1 MAQQREVIARALA
14 LQGLV
19 REEAPRTESQGN
31 LTAPVVQ
38 ALLNAELFYL
48 MVPAALGGLEV
59 DGRTY
64 LEVVEAISAADGSTG
79 WCVMIGAEVNGMVGV
94 NLPED
99 VARDILFQ
107 HGPICCAG
115 SAIHEGTATI
125 ERTGDHYRVSGRWRF
140 ASGCNHSAYLIAF
153 APLCAAGQPVM
164 QDNAPT
170 ILMPFMARED
180 LDLSGYVAGL
190 RSPWARVRRTSPP
203 RPSPSNRRWWRL
215 SGRPRCSRPPC
226 FGCRLVPGWR
236 WARRRWPP
244 ASPGARLMN
253 SSRMATRTPAFAT
266 SMLRDEAR
274 IQLQIAD
281 AEASLRA
288 ARAFLYDALQDA
300 WNAAERGRPVTT
312 RESAI
317 LRLASVHATRAAC
330 EAVEL
335 AYHAA
340 GSVSLFEA
348 SPLQRAL
355 RDVHAVRQHMM
366 VADRYRQDVG
376 RVLLGLEP
384 QESLF

>member
-1 MAQQREVIARALA
+1 MAQQRDVMVRALA
-14 LQGLV
+14 LQELV

-38 ALLNAELFYL
+38 ALLDAEMFYL

-79 WCVMIGAEVNGMVGV
+79 WCVMLGAEVNGMLGV

-99 VARDILFQ
+99 IARRILFQ

-115 SAIHEGTATI
+115 SAIQDGTATI
-125 ERTGDHYRVSGRWRF
+125 ERMGDYYRVSGRWRF
-140 ASGCNHSAYLIAF
+140 ASGCNHSAYLFAF
-153 APLCAAGQPVM
+153 APLCASGQPVM
-164 QDNAPT
+164 KDNAPT

-180 LDLSGYVAGL
+180 LEFQDTWHVSGL
-190 RSPWARVRRTSPP
+190 RGTGSADFTAKAVCVKPEMVVSLGQAPLQPTTMFRLPLGPWMAMGKAAVATGIAR
-203 RPSPSNRRWWRL
+203 
-215 SGRPRCSRPPC
+215 
-226 FGCRLVPGWR
+226 
-236 WARRRWPP
+236 
-244 ASPGARLMN
+244 GAIDECLTMV
-253 SSRMATRTPAFAT
+253 TRTPAFST

-281 AEASLRA
+281 AEAYLRA

-300 WNAAERGRPVTT
+300 WNAAEHDRPVTT

-317 LRLASVHATRAAC
+317 LRLASVHATRVAC

>member
-1 MAQQREVIARALA
+1 MAQQSDVIARARA
-14 LQGLV
+14 LQELV
-19 REEAPRTESQGN
+19 RAEAPRTESQRT

-38 ALLNAELFYL
+38 ALLDAELFYL

-64 LEVVEAISAADGSTG
+64 LEVVEAIAAADGSTG
-79 WCVMIGAEVNGMVGV
+79 WCVMIGAEVNGMAGV
-94 NLPED
+94 NLPAD
-99 VARDILFQ
+99 VARGMLFQ

-115 SAIHEGTATI
+115 SAIPEGPASI
-125 ERTGDHYRVSGRWRF
+125 ERTGDQYRVSGRWRF
-140 ASGCNHSAYLIAF
+140 ASGCHHSAYLFAF
-153 APLCAAGQPVM
+153 APLCAAGQPVLR
-164 QDNAPT
+164 DNAPT
-170 ILMPFMARED
+170 MLMPFMSRED
-180 LDLSGYVAGL
+180 LEYHDTWHVSGL
-190 RSPWARVRRTSPP
+190 RGTGSGDFTARAVVVPPERVATLGQAPQQPTTMFRLPIGPWFAMGKAAVATGIARGAIDECLT
-203 RPSPSNRRWWRL
+203 
-215 SGRPRCSRPPC
+215 
-226 FGCRLVPGWR
+226 LV
-236 WARRRWPP
+236 
-244 ASPGARLMN
+244 
-253 SSRMATRTPAFAT
+253 TRTPSFST

-300 WNAAERGRPVTT
+300 WNAAEQGRPVTT
-312 RESAI
+312 MQSAI
-317 LRLASVHATRAAC
+317 LRLACVHAAKAAC

-335 AYHAA
+335 AYHTA
-340 GSVSLFEA
+340 GSVSLFDA

-384 QESLF
+384 QASLF

>member
-1 MAQQREVIARALA
+1 MATQHAVIERALA
-14 LQGLV
+14 LQELV
-19 REEAPRTESQGN
+19 RKEAPHTERQGN

-79 WCVMIGAEVNGMVGV
+79 WCVMIGAELNGMVGV
-94 NLPED
+94 HLPAD
-99 VARDILFQ
+99 VARGILA
-107 HGPICCAG
+107 HNGPICCAG
-115 SAIHEGTATI
+115 SLIHDGTATI
-125 ERTGDHYRVSGRWRF
+125 EQTSDHYRLSGHWRF
-140 ASGCNHSAYLIAF
+140 ASGCNHSSYVIAF
-153 APLCAAGQPVM
+153 APLCTAGQPVM
-164 QDNAPT
+164 TDNAPT
-170 ILMPFMARED
+170 ILMPLVAREELAFQD
-180 LDLSGYVAGL
+180 TWHVSGL
-190 RSPWARVRRTSPP
+190 RGTGSTDFTAQDVAVQPEMVAPLGQAPLQPTTMFRLPFGAWLAMGKAAVATGIAR
-203 RPSPSNRRWWRL
+203 
-215 SGRPRCSRPPC
+215 
-226 FGCRLVPGWR
+226 
-236 WARRRWPP
+236 
-244 ASPGARLMN
+244 GAIDECLTL
-253 SSRMATRTPAFAT
+253 ATRTPSFAT
-266 SMLRDEAR
+266 SPLREEVR
-274 IQLQIAD
+274 MQLQIAD

-288 ARAFLYDALQDA
+288 ARAFLYDALADA
-300 WNAAERGRPVTT
+300 WHAAACGRPVTT
-312 RESAI
+312 RESAL

-330 EAVEL
+330 EVVEL

-340 GSVSLFEA
+340 GSVALFDA

>member
-1 MAQQREVIARALA
+1 MAQQQEVMARALA
-14 LQGLV
+14 LQELV

-38 ALLNAELFYL
+38 ALLNSEMFYL

-64 LEVVEAISAADGSTG
+64 LEVIETISAADGSTG
-79 WCVMIGAEVNGMVGV
+79 WCVMIGVEINGMLGV

-99 VARDILFQ
+99 VARRILFQ
-107 HGPICCAG
+107 HGPICCGG
-115 SAIHEGTATI
+115 SAIQDGTATI
-125 ERTGDHYRVSGRWRF
+125 EKTGDHYRVSGRWRF
-140 ASGCNHSAYLIAF
+140 ASGCNHSAYLFAF
-153 APLCAAGQPVM
+153 APLYASGQPVM

-180 LDLSGYVAGL
+180 LEFHDTWHVSGL
-190 RSPWARVRRTSPP
+190 RGTGSVDFTAKDVSVKPEMVVSFGQAPLQSTTMFRLPLGPWFAMGKAAVATGIAR
-203 RPSPSNRRWWRL
+203 
-215 SGRPRCSRPPC
+215 
-226 FGCRLVPGWR
+226 
-236 WARRRWPP
+236 
-244 ASPGARLMN
+244 GAIDECLTLL
-253 SSRMATRTPAFAT
+253 TRTPSFST

-300 WNAAERGRPVTT
+300 WNAAEQGRPVTT
-312 RESAI
+312 MQSAI
-317 LRLASVHATRAAC
+317 LRLASVHAAKAAC

>member
-1 MAQQREVIARALA
+1 MAQPQEVIARARA

-19 REEAPRTESQGN
+19 RAEAPRTESQRT

-38 ALLNAELFYL
+38 ALLDAELFYL
-48 MVPAALGGLEV
+48 MVPAVLGGLEV

-64 LEVVEAISAADGSTG
+64 LEVVEALSAADGSTG

-94 NLPED
+94 NLPAD
-99 VARDILFQ
+99 VAHRLLFQ

-115 SAIHEGTATI
+115 SAIQDGPASI

-140 ASGCNHSAYLIAF
+140 ASGCQHSAYLFAF
-153 APLCAAGQPVM
+153 APLYASGQPVM
-164 QDNAPT
+164 RDNAPT
-170 ILMPFMARED
+170 ILMPFMARGD
-180 LDLSGYVAGL
+180 LTFPDTWQVSGL
-190 RSPWARVRRTSPP
+190 RGTGSADFTATSVAVQPEMVMSLGQAPSQPTTMFRLPLGPWFAMGKAAVATGIAR
-203 RPSPSNRRWWRL
+203 
-215 SGRPRCSRPPC
+215 
-226 FGCRLVPGWR
+226 
-236 WARRRWPP
+236 
-244 ASPGARLMN
+244 GAIDECLTLL
-253 SSRMATRTPAFAT
+253 TRTPSFAT
-266 SMLRDEAR
+266 SMLRDEVR

-288 ARAFLYDALQDA
+288 ARAFLYEALADA
-300 WNAAERGRPVTT
+300 WHAAECGRPVTL
-312 RESAI
+312 RESAL
-317 LRLASVHATRAAC
+317 LRLASVHATKAAC

-340 GSVSLFEA
+340 GSVSLFDA

>member
-1 MAQQREVIARALA
+1 MVQQREVIARARA

-19 REEAPRTESQGN
+19 RAEASRTESQRN

-38 ALLNAELFYL
+38 ALLDAEMFYL
-48 MVPAALGGLEV
+48 MVPTALGGLEV
-59 DGRTY
+59 DGCTY

-94 NLPED
+94 NLPAD
-99 VARDILFQ
+99 VARRILFQ

-115 SAIHEGTATI
+115 SAIQDGTATI

-140 ASGCNHSAYLIAF
+140 ASGCQHSAYLFAF
-153 APLCAAGQPVM
+153 APLCASGQPVM
-164 QDNAPT
+164 KDNAPT
-170 ILMPFMARED
+170 MLMPFMARGD
-180 LDLSGYVAGL
+180 LEFQDTWQVSGL
-190 RSPWARVRRTSPP
+190 RGTGSADFIARAVAVKPEMVATLGQAPLQPTTMFRLPFGPWLAMGKAAVATGIAR
-203 RPSPSNRRWWRL
+203 
-215 SGRPRCSRPPC
+215 
-226 FGCRLVPGWR
+226 
-236 WARRRWPP
+236 
-244 ASPGARLMN
+244 GAIDEFLTL
-253 SSRMATRTPAFAT
+253 ATRTPAFAT
-266 SMLRDEAR
+266 SMLREEAR

-281 AEASLRA
+281 AEASLRS
-288 ARAFLYDALQDA
+288 ARAFLYDALTDA
-300 WNAAERGRPVTT
+300 WHAAERGRPVTT

>member
-1 MAQQREVIARALA
+1 MAQPQEVIARARA

-19 REEAPRTESQGN
+19 RAEAPRTESQRT
-31 LTAPVVQ
+31 LTTPVVQ
-38 ALLNAELFYL
+38 ALLDAELFYL

-64 LEVVEAISAADGSTG
+64 LEVVEAIAAADGSTG
-79 WCVMIGAEVNGMVGV
+79 WCVMIGAEVNGMAGV
-94 NLPED
+94 NLPAD
-99 VARDILFQ
+99 VARGMLFQ

-115 SAIHEGTATI
+115 SAIPEGAVSI
-125 ERTGDHYRVSGRWRF
+125 ERTGDQYLVSGRCRF
-140 ASGCNHSAYLIAF
+140 ASGCQHSAYLFAF
-153 APLCAAGQPVM
+153 APLCAAGQPVL

-170 ILMPFMARED
+170 MLMPFMARED
-180 LDLSGYVAGL
+180 LELQDTWQVSGL
-190 RSPWARVRRTSPP
+190 RGTGSGDFIARAVVVPP
-203 RPSPSNRRWWRL
+203 EMVATLGQAPRQPTTMFRL
-215 SGRPRCSRPPC
+215 PFGAWLAMGKAAVATGIARGAINACLTLLTRPP
-226 FGCRLVPGWR
+226 
-236 WARRRWPP
+236 
-244 ASPGARLMN
+244 S
-253 SSRMATRTPAFAT
+253 FAT
-266 SMLRDEAR
+266 SMLRDEVR

-288 ARAFLYDALQDA
+288 ARAFLYEALADA
-300 WNAAERGRPVTT
+300 WHAAECGRPVTL
-312 RESAI
+312 RESAL
-317 LRLASVHATRAAC
+317 LRLASVHATKAAC

-340 GSVSLFEA
+340 GSVALFDA

-355 RDVHAVRQHMM
+355 RDIHAVRQHMM

>member
-1 MAQQREVIARALA
+1 MAKQSEVIARARA

-19 REEAPRTESQGN
+19 REEAPRTERQGN

-38 ALLNAELFYL
+38 ALLDAEMFYL
-48 MVPAALGGLEV
+48 MVPAAMGGLEV

-79 WCVMIGAEVNGMVGV
+79 WCVMIGAEMNGMVGV

-99 VARDILFQ
+99 VARCILFQ
-107 HGPICCAG
+107 NGPICCAG
-115 SAIHEGTATI
+115 SAIQDGTATI
-125 ERTGDHYRVSGRWRF
+125 ERTGEYYRVSGGWRF
-140 ASGCNHSAYLIAF
+140 ASGCNHSAYLFAF

-164 QDNAPT
+164 TGNAPT
-170 ILMPFMARED
+170 ILMPLIARGD
-180 LDLSGYVAGL
+180 LEFQDTWHVSGL
-190 RSPWARVRRTSPP
+190 RGTGSTDFTARAVSVKPEMVASLGQAPLQPTTMFRLPLGPWFAMGKAAVATGIAR
-203 RPSPSNRRWWRL
+203 
-215 SGRPRCSRPPC
+215 
-226 FGCRLVPGWR
+226 
-236 WARRRWPP
+236 
-244 ASPGARLMN
+244 GAIDEFLKIAN
-253 SSRMATRTPAFAT
+253 RTPALST
-266 SMLRDEAR
+266 SMLREEAR

-281 AEASLRA
+281 AEASLRS

-300 WNAAERGRPVTT
+300 WNAAESGRPVTT

-340 GSVSLFEA
+340 GSVSLLEA

-366 VADRYRQDVG
+366 VADRYWQDVG

-384 QESLF
+384 ALLR

>member
-1 MAQQREVIARALA
+1 MAQQRDVMARALA
-14 LQGLV
+14 LQAFV

-38 ALLNAELFYL
+38 ALLDAEMFYL

-79 WCVMIGAEVNGMVGV
+79 WCVMIGAEVNAMLGV

-99 VARDILFQ
+99 VAHRILFQ

-115 SAIHEGTATI
+115 SAIQDGTATI

-140 ASGCNHSAYLIAF
+140 ASGCNHSAYLFAF
-153 APLCAAGQPVM
+153 APLYASGQPVM
-164 QDNAPT
+164 QDHAPT
-170 ILMPFMARED
+170 ILMPFMAREGLEFHD
-180 LDLSGYVAGL
+180 TWHVAGL
-190 RSPWARVRRTSPP
+190 RGTGSADFTAKAVSLQPEMVVALGQAPLQPTTMFRLPFGAWLAMGKAAVATGIAR
-203 RPSPSNRRWWRL
+203 
-215 SGRPRCSRPPC
+215 
-226 FGCRLVPGWR
+226 
-236 WARRRWPP
+236 
-244 ASPGARLMN
+244 GAIDECLTMV
-253 SSRMATRTPAFAT
+253 TRTPAFST

-281 AEASLRA
+281 AEAYLRA

-300 WNAAERGRPVTT
+300 WHAAEQGRAVTT

-317 LRLASVHATRAAC
+317 LRLASVHATKAAC

>member
-1 MAQQREVIARALA
+1 
-14 LQGLV
+14 LV
-19 REEAPRTESQGN
+19 REEAPRTESQRT

-38 ALLNAELFYL
+38 ALLDAELFYL

-94 NLPED
+94 NLPAD
-99 VARDILFQ
+99 VARGMLFQ

-115 SAIHEGTATI
+115 SAIQDGPASI
-125 ERTGDHYRVSGRWRF
+125 ERTGDQYRVSGRWRF
-140 ASGCNHSAYLIAF
+140 ASGCHHSACLFAF

-164 QDNAPT
+164 QDNTPT
-170 ILMPFMARED
+170 MLMPFMARED
-180 LDLSGYVAGL
+180 LELQDTWQVSGL
-190 RSPWARVRRTSPP
+190 RGTGSADFIARAVAVHPEMVATLGQAPLQPTTMFRLPFGPWLAMGKAAVATGIARGAIDECLT
-203 RPSPSNRRWWRL
+203 
-215 SGRPRCSRPPC
+215 
-226 FGCRLVPGWR
+226 LV
-236 WARRRWPP
+236 
-244 ASPGARLMN
+244 
-253 SSRMATRTPAFAT
+253 TRTPAFAT
-266 SMLRDEAR
+266 SMLREEVR

-281 AEASLRA
+281 AEANLRA
-288 ARAFLYDALQDA
+288 ARAFLYDALADA
-300 WNAAERGRPVTT
+300 WHTAERGRPVTT
-312 RESAI
+312 KESAI

-384 QESLF
+384 KESLF

>member
-1 MAQQREVIARALA
+1 MATQRDVVARALA

-19 REEAPRTESQGN
+19 RAEAPHTERHGN

-64 LEVVEAISAADGSTG
+64 LEVVEALSAADGSTG
-79 WCVMIGAEVNGMVGV
+79 WCVMIGAELNGMVGV

-99 VARDILFQ
+99 VARGILFQ

-115 SAIHEGTATI
+115 SLIHDGTATI
-125 ERTGDHYRVSGRWRF
+125 ERTGAHYRVSGHWRF

-164 QDNAPT
+164 TDNAPT
-170 ILMPFMARED
+170 ILMPLIARGD
-180 LDLSGYVAGL
+180 LEFQDTWQVSGL
-190 RSPWARVRRTSPP
+190 RGTGSTDFTARAVSVQPEMVASLGQAPLQPTTML
-203 RPSPSNRRWWRL
+203 RL
-215 SGRPRCSRPPC
+215 PLGG
-226 FGCRLVPGWR
+226 FFAIGKAAVATGI
-236 WARRRWPP
+236 AR
-244 ASPGARLMN
+244 GAIDAFLTIAN
-253 SSRMATRTPAFAT
+253 RTPALAT
-266 SMLRDEAR
+266 STLRDEAR
-274 IQLQIAD
+274 IQLQLAD
-281 AEASLRA
+281 AEASLRS
-288 ARAFLYDALQDA
+288 ARAFLYDALQDVWHA
-300 WNAAERGRPVTT
+300 TESGRPVTLKE
-312 RESAI
+312 RAL
-317 LRLASVHATRAAC
+317 LRLACVHATRAAC

-340 GSVSLFEA
+340 GSVSLLES

-366 VADRYRQDVG
+366 VADRYRQDAG

-384 QESLF
+384 KESLF